1 MARIVLRAILAS
13 LLCVALIAALSST
26 DRAVAVVTES
36 LSGAGS
42 TFSAPLYQQWI
53 KAYERDRPSVA
64 ITYAAVGSGE
74 GVSRFVAGSVDF
86 GASDVVL
93 SNSEIAKVSKGV
105 VMVPATAGMVVLAY
119 NLPDLHGVLRL
130 SREAYPG
137 IFSGAI
143 RYWDDPRIQKAN
155 PGVVLPHRGIG
166 IVARQDSSG
175 TTNAFTNHLAA
186 IDPTWRAQG
195 FGIGKL
201 IEWPAATVYG
211 TGNEGVASRIK
222 LVTGSIGYVEYGFA
236 KRLGLPM
243 AVLQNKAGAFVEPNL
258 AAGQSALSEAAA
270 ASPKTLAALDSSIVD
285 PSGSGA
291 YPIVTFSWLLL
302 YRQYADPAKEAA
314 VRDFVAWG
322 LSSGQSFDKDLGY
335 IPLPDKV
342 AMAGRQALAD
352 IGR

>member
-1 MARIVLRAILAS
+1 M
-13 LLCVALIAALSST
+13 
-26 DRAVAVVTES
+26 
-36 LSGAGS
+36 
-42 TFSAPLYQQWI
+42 
-53 KAYERDRPSVA
+53 
-64 ITYAAVGSGE
+64 
-74 GVSRFVAGSVDF
+74 
-86 GASDVVL
+86 
-93 SNSEIAKVSKGV
+93 
-105 VMVPATAGMVVLAY
+105 
-119 NLPDLHGVLRL
+119 
-130 SREAYPG
+130 
-137 IFSGAI
+137 
-143 RYWDDPRIQKAN
+143 
-155 PGVVLPHRGIG
+155 LPHRGIG

-302 YRQYADPAKEAA
+302 YRQYADPAKDGCCSRLCCLGAVERPVLRQGSRLHPAA
-314 VRDFVAWG
+314 GQGGEGGKTGV
-322 LSSGQSFDKDLGY
+322 SGY
-335 IPLPDKV
+335 RPLASLLHPGVERVNPWAPK
-342 AMAGRQALAD
+342 RP
-352 IGR
+352 RR